1 VIGLA
6 VLIYLYARHRSRL
19 PEMQQVFADEPVT
32 ATAAAT
38 PAGKGA

>member
-19 PEMQQVFADEPVT
+19 PEMQQVFADEPVGE
-32 ATAAAT
+32 